1 MLKLGQLERVDIGE
15 LFKDE
20 AKEFTPWLAQQEN
33 LALLGEAIGLDL
45 ELVGQ
50 EQDVGPF
57 RADILCK
64 DLASGDYVLIENQ
77 LGRTDHTHL
86 GQILTYAAG
95 LDAAI
100 IVWIARQM
108 CDEHRAALDWL
119 NQVTDESTNFFG
131 LEVEAWRIGESDPA
145 VRFNVVCQPNEW
157 LKRPPARQEIGPTQQ
172 LQLEYWKSFKAFLEE
187 KQSKLPVSRPQPRH
201 WLGVGIG
208 TSRAYL
214 NAVAG
219 TWDEEARTQR
229 GLIRVDLILNPP
241 TAEADFKALHSQ
253 RQEIEQEVGEKLTWH
268 SPENSQSRRIYVK
281 KLADIKD
288 RDKWPEQFEWLE
300 SRLLAFRRVFAPRIK
315 ALLQA
320 AGSDAALS

>member
-1 MLKLGQLERVDIGE
+1 MMLKLGQLERVDIGE

-20 AKEFTPWLAQQEN
+20 AKEFTPWLAQEEN
-33 LALLGEAIGLDL
+33 LVLLGEAIGLDL
-45 ELVGQ
+45 ELVGK
-50 EQDVGPF
+50 EQNVGPF

-64 DLASGDYVLIENQ
+64 DVASGANVLVENQ

-95 LDAAI
+95 LHAAI

-119 NQVTDESTNFFG
+119 NEVTDESINFFG
-131 LEVEAWRIGESDPA
+131 IEVEAWRIGESDPA
-145 VRFNVVCQPNEW
+145 VKFNVVCQPNEW
-157 LKRPPARQEIGPTQQ
+157 LKRPPARPEIGPTQQ
-172 LQLEYWKSFKAFLEE
+172 LQLEYWRAFKAFLEE
-187 KQSKLPVSRPQPRH
+187 KQSKLSVGRPQPQS
-201 WLGVGIG
+201 WVGFGVG
-208 TSRAYL
+208 TSRAYF

-219 TWDEEARTQR
+219 TWDAEARTSR
-229 GLIRVDLILNPP
+229 SFIRVDLILNPP
-241 TAEADFKALHSQ
+241 TAEAAFKALHSQ
-253 RQEIEQEVGEKLTWH
+253 RQEIEQEVGDKLTWH

-315 ALLQA
+315 AL
-320 AGSDAALS
+320 